1 MTFCKYIY
9 IYFCNFDKIFN
20 IIFILIMF
28 SLVLRKK
35 KPLEKTFEVSK
46 NDCYEALFELCP
58 V

>member
-1 MTFCKYIY
+1 
-9 IYFCNFDKIFN
+9 
-20 IIFILIMF
+20 MF